1 MDFSKTNELIADIT
15 TLFYERKR
23 LVNTS
28 VSTFEID
35 QKITVNVSTV
45 NELIN
50 KHEAELSSLEESGK
64 CSVNQLRELESEL
77 LTLSKQFDRIQVMVD
92 SELGTST
99 ARKPIKESFL
109 AETQHEDLDNHELL
123 QLHERII
130 NQQDA
135 QLDSLAE
142 LLTRQK
148 QIGEM
153 ISNELDVQVDLL
165 DEVDERANATE
176 QRMRNARNRLDGFM
190 QSSSESSRVKHIRGK
205 SIYST
210 NNTYSLTLEKNCQLN
225 LKLGTQSV
233 WSTDTKK
240 DGNDMMSFKCMRSY
254 LSMSLDG
261 SLDLYAGNNILLW
274 SVKKYCEGDYL
285 VLQDNGLLVLTNGA
299 GTYWNNINGTLDV
312 PCSPAPTPTKY
323 IEPTPVVT
331 SMSNCTSTSMSNCT
345 STSMSNCTS
354 TSMSNCTS
362 TSMAMMTMTMMNH

>member
-28 VSTFEID
+28 ASTFEID

-50 KHEAELSSLEESGK
+50 KHEAELSSLEEGGN
-64 CSVNQLRELESEL
+64 SVDQLRELESEL

-109 AETQHEDLDNHELL
+109 AETQHENLDNHELL

-190 QSSSESSRVKHIRGK
+190 ESSSESSRGK

-240 DGNDMMSFKCMRSY
+240 DGNDMMLFKCMRSY
-254 LSMSLDG
+254 LSMSLGG

-299 GTYWNNINGTLDV
+299 GTYWNNVNGTLDV

-331 SMSNCTSTSMSNCT
+331 SMP
-345 STSMSNCTS
+345 
-354 TSMSNCTS
+354 NCTS
-362 TSMAMMTMTMMNH
+362 TSMAMMTMTMMSH